1 MNKLNR
7 LAVSEEGFIFDPETG
22 NSYTVNQTGLFILEL
37 LKEGKS
43 QDEIVDALTKEF
55 EVSPEEAQRDLID
68 FLEQLRLFGLL
79 EEKVV

>member
-43 QDEIVDALTKEF
+43 QDEIVDALTEEF

>member
-1 MNKLNR
+1 MNKLNH

-43 QDEIVDALTKEF
+43 QDEIVDALTEEF

>member
-1 MNKLNR
+1 MSK
-7 LAVSEEGFIFDPETG
+7 EGFIFDPETG

-43 QDEIVDALTKEF
+43 QDEIVDALTEEF

>member
-1 MNKLNR
+1 MSK
-7 LAVSEEGFIFDPETG
+7 EGFIFDPETG